1 MILKSEPSHWRY
13 SVGFKL
19 LFSGVLILILL
30 IPLSLVDGLVSE
42 RQERQAAVIGEIG
55 QIWGRSQL
63 LVGPMIAIPYRT
75 VWKDNKAT
83 IHTEQQLAWFLP
95 DELQINARVEP
106 QIRHRGIFESIVY
119 RLELEVA
126 GKFSP
131 PDFTIWKIP
140 AADILWEGA
149 IVAIPISDTRG
160 IHEGQYFDWDG
171 QTLEFLSGTGGET
184 YFHQGLHVR
193 LPISLS
199 QETRPH
205 DFAFKLGLNGSES
218 VQFVPIGKQTIVNL
232 SSTWPDPSFRGE
244 FLPVQR
250 TVNDTGFTATWQISY
265 LARSYPQQWY
275 DTETWNQLDQ
285 TAFGVTLLIP
295 VDFYQKT
302 ERAVKYG
309 ILFLFLTFLAFF
321 LFEILNTLRIH
332 TFQYLLVGAALI
344 LFFLLLLSLS
354 EQIGFSLAYLL
365 AASAVI
371 LLVSTYANKIL
382 ASRPRALLLSSLLIG
397 LYIYL
402 YILLHLQDYALLL
415 GSVGLFLILAAVMY
429 FTRNVDWYAVNL
441 PARSPTAASK
451 D

>member
-1 MILKSEPSHWRY
+1 MLKSELGHWRY

-19 LFSGVLILILL
+19 LFSGILILILL
-30 IPLSLVDGLVSE
+30 IPLGLVDDLVSE
-42 RQERQAAVIGEIG
+42 RQNRQAAVIEEIG

-75 VWKDNKAT
+75 VWKDDKDK
-83 IHTEQQLAWFLP
+83 IHTEQRLAWFLP
-95 DELQINARVEP
+95 DELQINARIEP
-106 QIRHRGIFESIVY
+106 QIRHRGIFEAVVY
-119 RLELEVA
+119 RLELEVT

-131 PDFTIWKIP
+131 PDFTAWKIP

-160 IHEGQYFDWDG
+160 IHEDQNLVWDG
-171 QTLEFLSGTGGET
+171 QTLEFLSGTGSGS

-205 DFAFKLGLNGSES
+205 DFAFKLGLNGSER
-218 VQFVPIGKQTIVNL
+218 VQFVPIGKRTVVNL
-232 SSTWPDPSFRGE
+232 SSTWPDPSFQGE
-244 FLPVQR
+244 FLPVQQ
-250 TVNDTGFTATWQISY
+250 TVNDTGFTATWQIAY

-275 DTETWNQLDQ
+275 DTETESQLDQ

-321 LFEILNTLRIH
+321 LFEVLSTLRIH

-344 LFFLLLLSLS
+344 MFFLLLLSLS

-371 LLVSTYANKIL
+371 LLISAYAGKIL
-382 ASRPRALLLSSLLIG
+382 ASRQRTLLLSSLLTG
-397 LYIYL
+397 LYVYL

-415 GSVGLFLILAAVMY
+415 GSVGLFLILASVMY

-441 PARSPTAASK
+441 PARSPTTK

>member
-1 MILKSEPSHWRY
+1 MMLKSELGHWRY

-19 LFSGVLILILL
+19 FFSGILILILL
-30 IPLSLVDGLVSE
+30 IPLMLVEDLISE
-42 RQERQAAVIGEIG
+42 RQYRQAAVIEEIG
-55 QIWGRSQL
+55 QIWGRSQR
-63 LVGPMIAIPYRT
+63 LVGPMLAVPYRIM
-75 VWKDNKAT
+75 WKDDNEQV
-83 IHTEQQLAWFLP
+83 HTEQRLAWFLP

-106 QIRHRGIFESIVY
+106 EIRHRGIFEAVVY

-131 PDFTIWKIP
+131 PDFTAWKIP
-140 AADILWEGA
+140 AADIIWEGA
-149 IVAIPISDTRG
+149 IVSIPISDTRG
-160 IHEGQYFDWDG
+160 IHENQHFNWDE
-171 QTLEFLSGTGGET
+171 QTLEFLSGTGSGS

-193 LPISLS
+193 LPLSLS
-199 QETRPH
+199 QETRSH
-205 DFAFKLGLNGSES
+205 NFSFKLRLNGNES
-218 VQFVPIGKQTIVNL
+218 VQFVPIGKRTVVNL

-244 FLPVQR
+244 FLPVQQ
-250 TVNDTGFTATWQISY
+250 TVNETGFTATWQISY

-275 DTETWNQLDQ
+275 DTKTADQLSE

-321 LFEILNTLRIH
+321 LFEILSTLRIH

-344 LFFLLLLSLS
+344 MFFLLLLSLS
-354 EQIGFSLAYLL
+354 EQIGFSQAYLL
-365 AASAVI
+365 AAIAVI
-371 LLVSTYANKIL
+371 SLIGAYAGKIL
-382 ASRPRALLLSSLLIG
+382 ASWQRTLLLSSLLTG
-397 LYIYL
+397 LYAYL

-415 GSVGLFLILAAVMY
+415 GSVGLFLILASVMY

-441 PARSPTAASK
+441 PAQQSPTTYQ